1 MSSIVRAVAR
11 MQVVTSGLSLARE
24 LWRYGEP
31 DLARRALVLPAEAV
45 LEIGARV
52 EPLLASGA
60 AERLW
65 PNGPKDRAILL
76 AAVEYLEGT
85 ARPCAR
91 RTRLPEGGLPDDLQ
105 ATEEQRYTAAAEVAR
120 VMDRRNAGR

>member
-1 MSSIVRAVAR
+1 

-31 DLARRALVLPAEAV
+31 DLARRALVLSAEDV
-45 LEIGARV
+45 LDIGARA
-52 EPLLASGA
+52 EPMLVSGE

-76 AAVEYLEGT
+76 AAVEHLEGA
-85 ARPCAR
+85 ARPCIR
-91 RTRLPEGGLPDDLQ
+91 RTRLPEDRLPDDLQ
-105 ATEEQRYTAAAEVAR
+105 ATEEQRYAAAAEVAR
-120 VMDRRNAGR
+120 VMDRRNATR